1 MYYIL
6 ENMKR
11 NKTDLCLHRQLIL
24 ANIQCQVRGEWIIWK
39 CGLEYRSVGKII
51 ALLSRSL

>member
-24 ANIQCQVRGEWIIWK
+24 ANIQCQVRGEWIIWE